1 MYYSV
6 LLTCASFDLMPVLT
20 ALISRPRGPPNS
32 SVVKV
37 VQVVGLSGGP
47 GLRFW
52 IRIKF
57 GSVLI
62 QLFTWVR
69 TNSEADRTIWDEP
82 LVCLDISCLAIS
94 VSSLKQ
100 RKEIL
105 WSVMPKPG
113 GPGGP
118 LAPPI
123 FDRLVNPIPTG
134 KGRLCP
140 PITTGTPNVFHLPAS
155 LSDKKNK
162 TIE

>member
-100 RKEIL
+100 RKEMSNYFVKIL
-105 WSVMPKPG
+105 MPCPFIGPKWFWTVQIVLVGSKLFWS
-113 GPGGP
+113 GPHYFFVRFK
-118 LAPPI
+118 LDFSRLI
-123 FDRLVNPIPTG
+123 FIIWA
-134 KGRLCP
+134 CP
-140 PITTGTPNVFHLPAS
+140 
-155 LSDKKNK
+155 
-162 TIE
+162 